1 MAEPRILFICVIAGV
16 RKLQR
21 LREREKIAIT
31 PEAKHTVEAMLLT
44 VQAVDSK
51 RNNSI
56 GGFNKCPKT
65 TSVYIQVTNQV
76 MLL

>member
-21 LREREKIAIT
+21 LKEREKIAIT

-56 GGFNKCPKT
+56 GGFNKCLK
-65 TSVYIQVTNQV
+65 SVYIQVTNQV